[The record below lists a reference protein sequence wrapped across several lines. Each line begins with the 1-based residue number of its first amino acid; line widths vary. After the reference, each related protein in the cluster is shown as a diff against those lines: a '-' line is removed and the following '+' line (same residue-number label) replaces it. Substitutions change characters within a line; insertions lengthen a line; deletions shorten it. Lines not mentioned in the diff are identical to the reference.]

1 MTISNTFKALI
12 PPLSPD
18 EYRQLEENIL
28 SDGIRDPLVLW
39 GDTLIDGHNR
49 YEIAQKHG
57 LTFQTVQRDFES
69 EGAAQRWVILN
80 QFGRRNLSA
89 YDRSVLALKLKPIIA
104 AEAKERQI
112 RKPAAFVL
120 QKSVEQKPID
130 TQKELAKV
138 AGVSHDTIAKV
149 EKLESEAMPE
159 VKAALASGDLSINA
173 AYDVTR
179 MTPKNQCEVAER
191 IKLGEKPYDVV
202 SDVKR
207 RERVPEIR
215 KPVEPRRV
223 EPESAPNVWLEPE
236 DEDEPEEESVSKWEQ
251 QEEKQAE
258 YELNEVLQEHPV
270 LSDMYHIERKD
281 EPATPPVERKPH
293 IAYNSGNNEW
303 YTPAEYIEAARAVM
317 GSIDLDPA
325 SSEIANRVVKASA
338 YYTAETNGLD
348 KEWSGNIWLNPPYAS
363 DLIGR
368 FMDKLTAERE
378 TYNQA
383 IVLVNNA
390 TETEWFFKLVSVASA
405 VVFPK
410 GRVKFYKPDGET
422 GAPLQGQAV
431 VYIGDA
437 PGNFLNKFRRFGW
450 GGPCFGGLL

>member
-1 MTISNTFKALI
+1 MEIRENFKSLI
-12 PPLSPD
+12 PPLTPD

-39 GDTLIDGHNR
+39 GDILIDGHNR
-49 YEIAQKHG
+49 YEIAKKHG
-57 LTFQTVQRDFES
+57 LTFQTVQREFED
-69 EGAAQRWVILN
+69 EGAAQRWIILN

-104 AEAKERQI
+104 AEAEKRMLAGKADPVQI
-112 RKPAAFVL
+112 SAQGETGKTR
-120 QKSVEQKPID
+120 D
-130 TQKELAKV
+130 ELAKV

-179 MTPKNQCEVAER
+179 MSPTSQYEVEER
-191 IKLGEKPYDVV
+191 IKQGEKPYYVV

-207 RERVPEIR
+207 RERVPEIP

-223 EPESAPNVWLEPE
+223 EPDPVPNVWSEPE
-236 DEDEPEEESVSKWEQ
+236 DEDEP
-251 QEEKQAE
+251 QEETP
-258 YELNEVLQEHPV
+258 ELVEH
-270 LSDMYHIERKD
+270 
-281 EPATPPVERKPH
+281 KPH
-293 IAYNSGNNEW
+293 VSYNSGNNEW

-325 SSEIANRVVKASA
+325 SSEIANRIVKASA
-338 YYTAETNGLD
+338 YHTAETNGLD
-348 KEWSGNIWLNPPYAS
+348 KAWSGNIWLNPPYAS

-368 FMDKLTAERE
+368 FMEKLASERD
-378 TYNQA
+378 TYHQA

-390 TETEWFFKLVSVASA
+390 TETEWFQKLVSKASA
-405 VVFPK
+405 AVFPK

-437 PGNFLNKFRRFGW
+437 PERFLSEFRHFGW
-450 GGPCFGGLL
+450 GCSL